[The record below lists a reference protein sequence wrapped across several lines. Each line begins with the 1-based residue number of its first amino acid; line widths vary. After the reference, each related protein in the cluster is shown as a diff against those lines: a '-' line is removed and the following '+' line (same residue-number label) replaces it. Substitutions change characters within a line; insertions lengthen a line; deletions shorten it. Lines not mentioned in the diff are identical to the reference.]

1 MAVQCSGT
9 ARPSQFVAPLT
20 YTLSTWAICST
31 PPPRPTPRFTVSPVS
46 RPSSSRKGWAT
57 SVSPA
62 SAPPR
67 QANRTNISPG
77 WNRPASSRRTR
88 PLRSSA
94 SSSRE
99 VVLLARPVAAAS
111 SVNVTA
117 PGACTTSVSSRA
129 ARSTACVPPR
139 LLTTRLPVDSCDS
152 PLPSSTLRN
161 SVLLC
166 DPTIGVLAGQGR
178 IGQSK
183 CRPGVSRKGQVAMF
197 RNTMPRYEIL
207 SDDAVAVLD
216 RGWRRIVSEIGV
228 QFAKPEAVE
237 LFRQAGQ
244 QVDGDVVKFDP
255 EFVLEQA
262 AKAPREFDVQ
272 ARNPANSVHIGGD
285 DMVFGAVYG
294 SPFIREGEVRR
305 DATLDDF
312 HRLAM
317 LAQSFPELDSA
328 GGVICE
334 PNDAPLDSRHL
345 DMVYALQTVTD
356 KIYMGNVVS
365 GPNAADTIAMTS
377 ILFGGRDAIER
388 VPATISLINCNSPL
402 RWDDR
407 MLDAQFEYNR
417 AAQPVVLTPFL
428 LMGAMSPVTI
438 PAALVQQLAEAL
450 SGIALAQLIRP
461 GCPVIFGSF
470 LSNIDMQ
477 SGSPSFGTPESAIG
491 LLCTGQLARHYGL
504 PFRTGGGLNSS
515 QTADEAL
522 MTLLPTFLAGTNFVM
537 HAAGWLEGGLV
548 SCYEKFI
555 IDIEL
560 LRELRVEFTP
570 LEITEESLA
579 FGAHEEVGHGGHFL
593 GAAHTMERFRD
604 CFQRPMLSSTTNF
617 ERWLKL
623 GGKDT
628 AARAGEIWRK
638 KLEEFTPPPLDD
650 AIRAELDD
658 FVARRRREIDD

>member
-1 MAVQCSGT
+1 M
-9 ARPSQFVAPLT
+9 FV
-20 YTLSTWAICST
+20 
-31 PPPRPTPRFTVSPVS
+31 
-46 RPSSSRKGWAT
+46 
-57 SVSPA
+57 
-62 SAPPR
+62 
-67 QANRTNISPG
+67 
-77 WNRPASSRRTR
+77 
-88 PLRSSA
+88 
-94 SSSRE
+94 
-99 VVLLARPVAAAS
+99 
-111 SVNVTA
+111 
-117 PGACTTSVSSRA
+117 
-129 ARSTACVPPR
+129 
-139 LLTTRLPVDSCDS
+139 
-152 PLPSSTLRN
+152 
-161 SVLLC
+161 
-166 DPTIGVLAGQGR
+166 
-178 IGQSK
+178 
-183 CRPGVSRKGQVAMF
+183 
-197 RNTMPRYEIL
+197 NTMPRYEIL
-207 SDDAVAVLD
+207 SADAIGVLD
-216 RGWRRIVSEIGV
+216 RGWRRIVSEIGI

-237 LFRQAGQ
+237 LFRKAGQ
-244 QVDGDVVKFDP
+244 KVDGEVVFLDP
-255 EFVLEQA
+255 EFVLEQV

-285 DMVFGAVYG
+285 EMVFSAVYG
-294 SPFIREGEVRR
+294 SPFVREGDVRR

-312 HRLAM
+312 SKLAM
-317 LAQSFPELDSA
+317 LSQSFGELDSA

-334 PNDAPLDSRHL
+334 PNDTPLDSRHL
-345 DMVYALQTVTD
+345 DMIFALQTLTD

-377 ILFGGRDAIER
+377 ILFGGRAAIER

-407 MLDAQFEYNR
+407 MLDAQFEYCA

-438 PAALVQQLAEAL
+438 PSALTQQLAEAL

-477 SGSPSFGTPESAIG
+477 SGSPSFGTPESALG

-515 QTADEAL
+515 QTPDAQSAYEAL

-570 LEITEESLA
+570 LEIDEAALA
-579 FGAHEEVGHGGHFL
+579 FGAHSEVGHGGHFL
-593 GAAHTMERFRD
+593 GAEHTMERFRE
-604 CFQRPMLSSTTNF
+604 CFYRPLLSSTANF

-628 AARAGEIWRK
+628 AARAAAICRPRAAASE
-638 KLEEFTPPPLDD
+638 PPPLDD
-650 AIRAELDD
+650 AIRAELAD
-658 FVARRRREIDD
+658 FVTRRRRELGD

>member
-1 MAVQCSGT
+1 M
-9 ARPSQFVAPLT
+9 FV
-20 YTLSTWAICST
+20 
-31 PPPRPTPRFTVSPVS
+31 
-46 RPSSSRKGWAT
+46 
-57 SVSPA
+57 
-62 SAPPR
+62 
-67 QANRTNISPG
+67 
-77 WNRPASSRRTR
+77 
-88 PLRSSA
+88 
-94 SSSRE
+94 
-99 VVLLARPVAAAS
+99 
-111 SVNVTA
+111 
-117 PGACTTSVSSRA
+117 
-129 ARSTACVPPR
+129 
-139 LLTTRLPVDSCDS
+139 
-152 PLPSSTLRN
+152 
-161 SVLLC
+161 
-166 DPTIGVLAGQGR
+166 
-178 IGQSK
+178 
-183 CRPGVSRKGQVAMF
+183 
-197 RNTMPRYEIL
+197 NTMPRYEIL
-207 SDDAVAVLD
+207 SADSIAVLD

-237 LFRQAGQ
+237 LFAKAGQ
-244 QVDGDVVKFDP
+244 QVDGDVVKLDP
-255 EFVLEQA
+255 EFVLEQV

-272 ARNPANSVHIGGD
+272 ARNPAHNVHIGGD
-285 DMVFGAVYG
+285 HMVFSPVYG
-294 SPFIREGEVRR
+294 CPFVREGDVRR
-305 DATLDDF
+305 DATLQDF
-312 HRLAM
+312 RQLAS
-317 LAQSFPELDSA
+317 LSQAYDELDSA

-345 DMVYALQTVTD
+345 DMIYALQTLTD

-365 GPNAADTIAMTS
+365 GPNAADTIAMTE
-377 ILFGGRDAIER
+377 ILFGGLGGTGRASIER
-388 VPATISLINCNSPL
+388 TPATISLINCNSPL

-407 MLDAQFEYNR
+407 MLDAQFEYC
-417 AAQPVVLTPFL
+417 AAGQPVVLTPFL

-438 PAALVQQLAEAL
+438 PAALTQQLAEAL

-515 QTADEAL
+515 QTADAQSAYEAL

-593 GAAHTMERFRD
+593 GAEHTMERFRE
-604 CFQRPMLSSTTNF
+604 CFYRPMLSSTANF

-623 GGKDT
+623 GAKDT

-658 FVARRRREIDD
+658 FVTRRRRELGD